1 MNWTTPAQKL
11 DGSGRHPVGR
21 ESAGRE
27 IRSGRLPASAVSI
40 GCAVVVQPRRT
51 EMDGSRRGDARGA
64 ASAVSI
70 EIMRHPWSKPRR
82 RNWTIPVNQ
91 SEPSSERAIV
101 PGGLRCLI
109 KRGMSHSYD
118 CEVN

>member
-1 MNWTTPAQKL
+1 MVQRRHGKL
-11 DGSGRHPVGR
+11 DASERVGVGR

-27 IRSGRLPASAVSI
+27 IRSGMLPASAVSI
-40 GCAVVVQPRRT
+40 DCAEVVQPRRT

-109 KRGMSHSYD
+109 KR
-118 CEVN
+118 E